1 MSRPGAVELREA
13 KHSGRTLSLD
23 CRPTTRATVTRRK
36 PMPKWVGLTLVLGAA
51 VALVIFA
58 KPAGAIDCVRGLQ
71 WVDGQMLYTPYC
83 QDEYLAEVARE
94 FGFKASAAKIR
105 NNPTSRKR
113 FAASSLKTFEF
124 KSPACRL
131 VCRSIGGDRAQPV
144 N

>member
-1 MSRPGAVELREA
+1 
-13 KHSGRTLSLD
+13 
-23 CRPTTRATVTRRK
+23 
-36 PMPKWVGLTLVLGAA
+36 MPKRAGLTLMLGAA
-51 VALVIFA
+51 VVLVIY
-58 KPAGAIDCVRGLQ
+58 PAGAIDCVRGLQ
-71 WVDGQMLYTPYC
+71 RVNGQMIYTPYC